1 MARRQHSFAAPLSPH
16 VIADGN
22 GRKCGVFPLRDTARR
37 HLSDI
42 SPVLRTSRN
51 YNQPHRVPRQPEQ
64 TKLEQYSLAR
74 RKSRDPGPQTI
85 VTLQTGIRIQIQIR
99 VLIPIRIRIRI
110 RTGPQSQRAWGFW
123 RWRLLG
129 RIKCINPIYACRAQ
143 TQPVPHCPGLTQ
155 REIRGK
161 KRKYI

>member
-1 MARRQHSFAAPLSPH
+1 VKDQIGDILDLWLAQLTVRGTFLWPEVLTPTVLLHPHPLKMARRQHSFAAPLSPH

-99 VLIPIRIRIRI
+99 VLIPIRIRIR
-110 RTGPQSQRAWGFW
+110 TGPQSQRA
-123 RWRLLG
+123 
-129 RIKCINPIYACRAQ
+129 
-143 TQPVPHCPGLTQ
+143 
-155 REIRGK
+155 
-161 KRKYI
+161 